1 MNSFNTDKETGKL
14 IKKYQTGTVD
24 IKCFN
29 QSRYPRIS
37 KESLLPVPSNH
48 QGAISE
54 WYEKQ
59 RIQKCGLNCFFRYP
73 PGHGDVFESLYNS
86 GVLEDLLSQ
95 GKEYLFMSNIDNLG
109 ATVDTKILAHMA
121 STGAEFI
128 MEVTD
133 KTRADVKGGTLIIQQ
148 EGICLLEIA
157 QVPAAHVEDFKSA
170 KKFKIFNTNNLWINL
185 KAIKRIVEKKAL
197 ELEIIVNQKVRVT
210 CLG

>member
-1 MNSFNTDKETGKL
+1 
-14 IKKYQTGTVD
+14 
-24 IKCFN
+24 
-29 QSRYPRIS
+29 
-37 KESLLPVPSNH
+37 
-48 QGAISE
+48 
-54 WYEKQ
+54 
-59 RIQKCGLNCFFRYP
+59 
-73 PGHGDVFESLYNS
+73 
-86 GVLEDLLSQ
+86 
-95 GKEYLFMSNIDNLG
+95 MSNIDNLG